1 MQMIPKKTYFTLVN
15 DPSAG
20 LIDCLNQIETVRKL
34 GLSLGYVYIYRRP
47 ADLRNTGIMMP
58 LTLPWFLAKKVNR
71 VYRWFVR
78 NHPSI
83 YDHLGLT
90 EHFSREAK
98 AERHPALTECK
109 KVNIVLGDHVLKEQ
123 GITSLDGLQRW
134 IKEIVS
140 RESLSDRPL
149 VVSIRL
155 THPLSLLRAVAR
167 SIPDPIDDLNLRA
180 IYSEHHRTALP
191 KSRFPEQGLKT
202 LMHIR
207 LGDAAPVRTPW
218 KTWIGWV
225 RIPWIG
231 EERQV
236 ECTAW
241 HEYRNESEFPQLT
254 VADFYGFIQGLSTR
268 FDDNA
273 FALQI
278 FSDGFERTFSR
289 ILSDNNHPRRGS
301 SLGLLRKQL
310 KALLNQR
317 KRYAREFKPLKK
329 VKNSVSTIGETPGK
343 LTKLIDA
350 VATANLLIVA
360 FPSQMMAFRLMGRP
374 SSSTETPPAV
384 LLHKSG
390 WGKQLRDFLKD
401 NPSRKIIPVDVSAPD
416 FDDVAVRLV
425 ELFPQ
430 LAPLLR
436 SPNSRS

>member
-1 MQMIPKKTYFTLVN
+1 MIPQKTYFTLVLN
-15 DPSAG
+15 SSVG
-20 LIDCLNQIETVRKL
+20 LTDHLGQIKTVRKL
-34 GLSLGYVYIYRRP
+34 GLSLGYVYIHRRT
-47 ADLRNTGIMMP
+47 ANRRNTGLMMP

-83 YDHLGLT
+83 YDHMGLT

-109 KVNIVLGDHVLKEQ
+109 KVEIVLGDRVLEKQ

-140 RESLSDRPL
+140 REPLSDRPL
-149 VVSIRL
+149 AVSIRL
-155 THPLSLLRAVAR
+155 IYPLSLLKAVVR
-167 SIPDPIDDLNLRA
+167 SIPDSIDDLNPRA
-180 IYSEHHRTALP
+180 IYSEHRRSAFP

-207 LGDAAPVRTPW
+207 LGDVAPVRTPW
-218 KTWIGWV
+218 KTWICWG
-225 RIPWIG
+225 
-231 EERQV
+231 RQ
-236 ECTAW
+236 EKNPAW
-241 HEYRNESEFPQLT
+241 HEYRNESEFHQLT
-254 VADFYGFIQGLSTR
+254 VADFYDFIQGISTR

-278 FSDGFERTFSR
+278 FSDGFERTFPQ

-310 KALLNQR
+310 KALLKQR

-343 LTKLIDA
+343 LIKLIDA
-350 VATANLLIVA
+350 VATANLLVVA
-360 FPSQMMAFRLMGRP
+360 FPSQMMAFRLMDRLY
-374 SSSTETPPAV
+374 SSAETPPAV
-384 LLHKSG
+384 LLHKPVSG
-390 WGKQLRDFLKD
+390 KPLRDFLKD

-416 FDDVAVRLV
+416 FDGVAVRLA

-436 SPNSRS
+436 SPSIRS

>member
-1 MQMIPKKTYFTLVN
+1 
-15 DPSAG
+15 
-20 LIDCLNQIETVRKL
+20 
-34 GLSLGYVYIYRRP
+34 
-47 ADLRNTGIMMP
+47 MMP

-83 YDHLGLT
+83 YDHMGLT

-109 KVNIVLGDHVLKEQ
+109 KVEIVLGDRVLEKQ

-140 RESLSDRPL
+140 REPLSDRPL
-149 VVSIRL
+149 AVSIRL
-155 THPLSLLRAVAR
+155 IYPLSLLKAVVR
-167 SIPDPIDDLNLRA
+167 SIPDSIDDLNPRA
-180 IYSEHHRTALP
+180 IYSEHRRSAFP

-207 LGDAAPVRTPW
+207 LGDVAPVRTPW
-218 KTWIGWV
+218 KTWICWG
-225 RIPWIG
+225 
-231 EERQV
+231 RQ
-236 ECTAW
+236 EKNPAW
-241 HEYRNESEFPQLT
+241 HEYRNESEFHQLT
-254 VADFYGFIQGLSTR
+254 VADFYDFIQGISTR

-278 FSDGFERTFSR
+278 FSDGFERAFLQ
-289 ILSDNNHPRRGS
+289 ILLWNNAPRVG
-301 SLGLLRKQL
+301 LGLFRKQL
-310 KALLNQR
+310 KALLKQR
-317 KRYAREFKPLKK
+317 KRCARELKILKK

-343 LTKLIDA
+343 LTKLVDA

-360 FPSQMMAFRLMGRP
+360 FPSQVMAFNLMDRLY
-374 SSSTETPPAV
+374 SSAETPPAV
-384 LLHKSG
+384 LLHKPVS
-390 WGKQLRDFLKD
+390 GKQLRDFLKD

-416 FDDVAVRLV
+416 FDGVAVRLA

-436 SPNSRS
+436 SPKHEAGKASN

>member
-1 MQMIPKKTYFTLVN
+1 MIPQKTYFTHVLN
-15 DPSAG
+15 SSAG
-20 LIDCLNQIETVRKL
+20 LTDYLGQIKMVRKL
-34 GLSLGYVYIYRRP
+34 GLSLGYVYIHRRTTNR
-47 ADLRNTGIMMP
+47 RNTGLMMP

-83 YDHLGLT
+83 YDHLGWT

-98 AERHPALTECK
+98 AERLPALTECK
-109 KVNIVLGDHVLKEQ
+109 KVDVVLGDRVLERQ

-155 THPLSLLRAVAR
+155 IYPLSLLKAIVR
-167 SIPDPIDDLNLRA
+167 SIPDSIDDLNPRS
-180 IYSEHHRTALP
+180 IYSEHHRAAFP

-207 LGDAAPVRTPW
+207 LGDVAPVRTPW
-218 KTWIGWV
+218 KTWICL
-225 RIPWIG
+225 
-231 EERQV
+231 ERQEKPSV
-236 ECTAW
+236 W
-241 HEYRNESEFPQLT
+241 REYRNESEFHQLT
-254 VADFYGFIQGLSTR
+254 VADFYDFIRGLSTR

-278 FSDGFERTFSR
+278 FSDGFERTFSQ
-289 ILSDNNHPRRGS
+289 ILLDNNDPRKGN

-310 KALLNQR
+310 KALLKQR
-317 KRYAREFKPLKK
+317 KRCARELKPPKK
-329 VKNSVSTIGETPGK
+329 IKNSVSTIGETPGK

-360 FPSQMMAFRLMGRP
+360 FPNQVMAFNLMDRFY
-374 SSSTETPPAV
+374 SSAETPPAV
-384 LLHKSG
+384 LLHKPVSG
-390 WGKQLRDFLKD
+390 KPLRDFLKD

-436 SPNSRS
+436 SSSIRS